1 MQKTKINDKGLTE
14 EQFLK
19 EYSPGDYERPSVT
32 TDILVFTV
40 QNKEIADIRKADK
53 KELKILL
60 IKRKDHPYIGQWAL
74 PGGFVDINESLEE
87 AARRELKEETDLDNI
102 YFEQLATY
110 GDVGRDP
117 RMRVISSA
125 YMALIP
131 SRHLK
136 PKAGDDAEDVQWF
149 NISREEVKFSDD
161 EDIWILHLC
170 SDDEKVK
177 ISYKVIEKH
186 VRRGVSLEVETI
198 VVPDSLTEDGL
209 AFDHSRIIVDG
220 LQRLKNKI
228 EYTAIA
234 FNLVGDLFT
243 RSEIKSIYELILNR
257 KLDHTELWRQIKDKV
272 IETDMFVKEKAHRPS
287 KYYRFNPSW
296 QHKF

>member
-1 MQKTKINDKGLTE
+1 MTEAKVNDKGLTE

-40 QNKEIADIRKADK
+40 QNKEVADMRKADK
-53 KELKILL
+53 KDVKILL
-60 IKRKDHPYIGQWAL
+60 IKRKDHPYIGQWAI
-74 PGGFVDINESLEE
+74 PGGFVDIHESLEE
-87 AARRELKEETDLDNI
+87 AAKRELKEETDLDNI

-110 GDVGRDP
+110 GDVKRDP

-131 SRHLK
+131 SRHLN

-149 NISREEVKFSDD
+149 SISREDVSSTEK
-161 EDIWILHLC
+161 EDSWLLHLC

-186 VRRGVSLEVETI
+186 VRRGVSLEIETT
-198 VVPDSLTEDGL
+198 VVPQSLTKAAL
-209 AFDHSRIIVDG
+209 AFDHSKIVVDA

-234 FNLVGDLFT
+234 FNLVDNIFT
-243 RSEIKSIYELILNR
+243 RSEIKTIYELILNR
-257 KLDHTELWRQIKDKV
+257 KLDHTELWRKIKDMV
-272 IETDMFVKEKAHRPS
+272 IETDMVSKEKAHRPS
-287 KYYRFNPSW
+287 KCYKFNPEW

>member
-1 MQKTKINDKGLTE
+1 MTGAKVNDRGLTE

-19 EYSPGDYERPSVT
+19 EYSPGNYERPSVT

-40 QNKEIADIRKADK
+40 QNKEAEDIRKADT

-60 IKRKDHPYIGQWAL
+60 IKRKDHPYIGQWAI
-74 PGGFVDINESLEE
+74 PGGFVDIHESLEE
-87 AARRELKEETDLDNI
+87 AAKRELKEETDLDNI

-110 GDVGRDP
+110 GDVDRDP

-131 SRHLK
+131 NRYLK

-149 NISREEVKFSDD
+149 TVTRQELQSSDEEDS
-161 EDIWILHLC
+161 WLLHLC
-170 SDDEKVK
+170 SNDKKIK

-186 VRRGVSLEVETI
+186 IRRGVSLEVETI
-198 VVPDSLTEDGL
+198 VVPQPLTQDAL
-209 AFDHSRIIVDG
+209 AFDHSRIVVDA

-234 FNLVGDLFT
+234 FNLVGNIFT

-257 KLDHTELWRQIKDKV
+257 KLDHTELWRKIKDMV
-272 IETDMFVKEKAHRPS
+272 IETDMVSKEKAHRPS
-287 KYYRFNPSW
+287 KCYKFNPKW

>member
-1 MQKTKINDKGLTE
+1 MAQ
-14 EQFLK
+14 
-19 EYSPGDYERPSVT
+19 PV
-32 TDILVFTV
+32 ILMTP
-40 QNKEIADIRKADK
+40 IH
-53 KELKILL
+53 ILL
-60 IKRKDHPYIGQWAL
+60 IKRKDHPYIGQWAI
-74 PGGFVDINESLEE
+74 PGGFVDIHESLEE
-87 AARRELKEETDLDNI
+87 AAKRELKEETDLDNI

-110 GDVGRDP
+110 GDVKRDP

-149 NISREEVKFSDD
+149 SISREDVSSTEK
-161 EDIWILHLC
+161 EDSWLLHLC

-186 VRRGVSLEVETI
+186 VRRGVSLEIETT
-198 VVPDSLTEDGL
+198 VVPQSLTKAAL
-209 AFDHSRIIVDG
+209 AFDHSKIVVDA

-234 FNLVGDLFT
+234 FNLVDNIFT
-243 RSEIKSIYELILNR
+243 RSEIKTIYELILNR
-257 KLDHTELWRQIKDKV
+257 KLDHTELWRKIKDMV
-272 IETDMFVKEKAHRPS
+272 IETDMVSKEKAHRPS
-287 KYYRFNPSW
+287 KCYKFNPEW

>member
-1 MQKTKINDKGLTE
+1 MTEAKVNDKGLTE

-40 QNKEIADIRKADK
+40 QNKEVADIRKADK
-53 KELKILL
+53 KDLKILL
-60 IKRKDHPYIGQWAL
+60 IKRKDHPYIGQWAI
-74 PGGFVDINESLEE
+74 PGGFVDIHESLEE
-87 AARRELKEETDLDNI
+87 AAKRELKEETDLDNI

-110 GDVGRDP
+110 GDVKRDP

-149 NISREEVKFSDD
+149 SISREDVSSTEK
-161 EDIWILHLC
+161 EDSWLLHLC

-186 VRRGVSLEVETI
+186 VRRGVSLEIETT
-198 VVPDSLTEDGL
+198 VVPQSLTKAAL
-209 AFDHSRIIVDG
+209 AFDHSKIVVDA

-234 FNLVGDLFT
+234 FNLVDNIFT
-243 RSEIKSIYELILNR
+243 RSEIKTIYELVLNR
-257 KLDHTELWRQIKDKV
+257 KLDHTELWRKIKDMV
-272 IETDMFVKEKAHRPS
+272 IETDMVSKEKAHRPS
-287 KYYRFNPSW
+287 KCYKFNPEW

>member
-1 MQKTKINDKGLTE
+1 MTEAKVNDKGLTE

-40 QNKEIADIRKADK
+40 QNKEVADIRKADK
-53 KELKILL
+53 KDLKILL
-60 IKRKDHPYIGQWAL
+60 IKRKDHPYIGQWAI
-74 PGGFVDINESLEE
+74 PGGFVDIHESLEE
-87 AARRELKEETDLDNI
+87 AAKRELKEETDLDNI

-110 GDVGRDP
+110 GDVKRDS

-149 NISREEVKFSDD
+149 SISREDVSSTEK
-161 EDIWILHLC
+161 EDSWLLHLC

-186 VRRGVSLEVETI
+186 VRRGVSLEIETT
-198 VVPDSLTEDGL
+198 VVPQSLTKAAL
-209 AFDHSRIIVDG
+209 AFDHSKIVVDA

-234 FNLVGDLFT
+234 FNLVDNIFT
-243 RSEIKSIYELILNR
+243 RSEIKTIYELILNR
-257 KLDHTELWRQIKDKV
+257 KLDHTELWRKIKDMV
-272 IETDMFVKEKAHRPS
+272 IETDMVSKEKAHRPS
-287 KYYRFNPSW
+287 KCYKFNPEW

>member
-1 MQKTKINDKGLTE
+1 MTEAKVNDKGLTE

-40 QNKEIADIRKADK
+40 QNKEVADIRKADK
-53 KELKILL
+53 KDLKILL
-60 IKRKDHPYIGQWAL
+60 IKRKDHPYIGQWAI
-74 PGGFVDINESLEE
+74 PGGFVDIHESLEE
-87 AARRELKEETDLDNI
+87 AAKRELKEETDLDNI

-110 GDVGRDP
+110 GDVKRDP

-149 NISREEVKFSDD
+149 SISREDVSSTEK
-161 EDIWILHLC
+161 EDSWLLHLC

-186 VRRGVSLEVETI
+186 VRRGVSLEIETT
-198 VVPDSLTEDGL
+198 VVPQSLTKAAL
-209 AFDHSRIIVDG
+209 AFDHSKIVVDA

-234 FNLVGDLFT
+234 FNLVDNIFT
-243 RSEIKSIYELILNR
+243 RSEIKTIYELILNR
-257 KLDHTELWRQIKDKV
+257 KLDHTELWRKIKDMV
-272 IETDMFVKEKAHRPS
+272 IETDMVSKEKAHRPS
-287 KYYRFNPSW
+287 KCYKFNPEW

>member
-1 MQKTKINDKGLTE
+1 MAGAKVNERGLTE

-19 EYSPGDYERPSVT
+19 EYSPGNYERPSVT

-40 QNKEIADIRKADK
+40 KNKEIADIRKADTK
-53 KELKILL
+53 DLKILL
-60 IKRKDHPYIGQWAL
+60 IKRKDHPYIGQWAI
-74 PGGFVDINESLEE
+74 PGGFVDIHESLEE
-87 AARRELKEETDLDNI
+87 AAKRELKEETDLDNI

-110 GDVGRDP
+110 GDVKRDP

-131 SRHLK
+131 SRYLK

-149 NISREEVKFSDD
+149 TITRQEIQSSDG
-161 EDIWILHLC
+161 EDSWLLNLC

-198 VVPDSLTEDGL
+198 VIPQSLTKDAL
-209 AFDHSRIIVDG
+209 AFDHYKIIVDA

-234 FNLVGDLFT
+234 FNLVDNIFT

-257 KLDHTELWRQIKDKV
+257 KLDHTELWRKIKDMV
-272 IETDMFVKEKAHRPS
+272 IETDMVSKEKAHRPS
-287 KYYRFNPSW
+287 KCYKFNPEW